1 MVVAHMRQRFHQG
14 WAVQA
19 AAAAAALTACL
30 CLAHTLAPAVHGV
43 PPTSSCEL
51 VLVVVVVVVVFTV
64 LHLPV
69 ACTVFIVVV
78 CVYCASACAS
88 PNLTHA
94 HWSRFVAALTARHG
108 LTWTTQPL
116 ACVTPSPARPAS
128 IVTSAHP
135 HDPTLTLAFLAQP
148 HSGRL
153 ASPFHHAL
161 QPAIASIINITTSA
175 ATQPACRWHLS
186 TRSLRTVQVNGLVA
200 DDKRCVFA
208 KYHTSH
214 MRVLRV
220 RS

>member
-1 MVVAHMRQRFHQG
+1 MGGASSSSGSRPYGVSLPRTHSGASSTWSATDKLLRTGGGSGGLHSVAS
-14 WAVQA
+14 A
-19 AAAAAALTACL
+19 
-30 CLAHTLAPAVHGV
+30 
-43 PPTSSCEL
+43 SSMYSL
-51 VLVVVVVVVVFTV
+51 YSRR
-64 LHLPV
+64 
-69 ACTVFIVVV
+69 V

-186 TRSLRTVQVNGLVA
+186 TRSLRTMQVTALVA
-200 DDKRCVFA
+200 DDERCVFA